1 MEKEEHTDFGRETE
15 GLIEVIQQL
24 GKEVPDSATREDT
37 VKVLS
42 SRNGANVKDSRS
54 EMPKVDVV
62 TLLLNKVSVDIVVD
76 KICIDDYRMKI
87 WRKESLG
94 KSSRKKMIAQAERG
108 CQVSVLSGLC
118 LLELRWRFVLCAGC

>member
-1 MEKEEHTDFGRETE
+1 MEKEEHKEFGRETE
-15 GLIEVIQQL
+15 GLIDVIQQL
-24 GKEVPDSATREDT
+24 GKEVPDSAPREDT

-42 SRNGANVKDSRS
+42 SRNGANVKDRS

-62 TLLLNKVSVDIVVD
+62 TLLLDKVSVDIVVD

-94 KSSRKKMIAQAERG
+94 KSSRKTMIAQAQRG

-118 LLELRWRFVLCAGC
+118 LLEL